1 MKGGKAKGH
10 YFLPSEFL
18 IHAPDE
24 LIHLIVCLF
33 NKIKNEGIVPVGWN
47 RGIITLIHKKGLR
60 EILKNYRP
68 VTVIISLSGLYSRVL
83 NARLEA
89 VVESQSLIGE
99 DQNGFRRGRR
109 MADNNF
115 VLDTIIWKSRA
126 LGKDVHLAYIDI
138 SQAYDSVDRDILW
151 KKLAGLGI
159 GGMFLRSLQAIYKG
173 DCVEAVVNGS
183 KTRPV
188 FLRRGLRQ
196 GCSLSPL
203 LFALYISDIGNEL
216 TAIPSGF
223 EVGGLLVS
231 ALLYADDIALVAK
244 TSVELKELINRVKS
258 QCEKL
263 KLLISIEKSQIVS
276 PSGEGVWDIMD
287 DKAEVLSL
295 KSVLSYKYL
304 GTETTLLMSTTGSKR
319 QKKCIRTAQRYRYA
333 CHYVGRTGPD
343 MVDVVL
349 ATWNNIAIPTLLSG
363 CEVIPFTEET
373 IESIE
378 SIQVQLTKRLLNLPK
393 SAPNVC
399 AQTEL
404 GIKPF
409 RLLLYQHQLSFYLRA
424 MHLPKSRWVSLA
436 LEDHLSGLWKSPYM
450 NYIAKVRKKIGMLEM
465 APSLKYLSK
474 HLESWAVQGV
484 NDKLGKL
491 SCVTILPLKKFSRE
505 VYVWE
510 GEGTGIMAAF
520 RLGSAGLGNREPR
533 RGQGAR
539 EIWCKL
545 CSGVLNEQHVAF
557 SCSAVEQYR
566 KNETEITF
574 FRNVCRRQNIHE
586 KQAYRRY
593 VTGYDWNG
601 LKVSKKDYTKRGME
615 LKGLVKFWQNLLG
628 TDCTEI
634 VSFSLITSNPIPF
647 FSSS

>member
-1 MKGGKAKGH
+1 M
-10 YFLPSEFL
+10 
-18 IHAPDE
+18 
-24 LIHLIVCLF
+24 
-33 NKIKNEGIVPVGWN
+33 
-47 RGIITLIHKKGLR
+47 
-60 EILKNYRP
+60 
-68 VTVIISLSGLYSRVL
+68 
-83 NARLEA
+83 
-89 VVESQSLIGE
+89 
-99 DQNGFRRGRR
+99 
-109 MADNNF
+109 
-115 VLDTIIWKSRA
+115 
-126 LGKDVHLAYIDI
+126 
-138 SQAYDSVDRDILW
+138 
-151 KKLAGLGI
+151 
-159 GGMFLRSLQAIYKG
+159 
-173 DCVEAVVNGS
+173 
-183 KTRPV
+183 
-188 FLRRGLRQ
+188 
-196 GCSLSPL
+196 
-203 LFALYISDIGNEL
+203 
-216 TAIPSGF
+216 
-223 EVGGLLVS
+223 
-231 ALLYADDIALVAK
+231 
-244 TSVELKELINRVKS
+244 
-258 QCEKL
+258 

-491 SCVTILPLKKFSRE
+491 SCVTILPMKKFSRE

-545 CSGVLNEQHVAF
+545 CSGVLNERHVAF

-601 LKVSKKDYTKRGME
+601 LKVSKNDYTRRGME

-634 VSFSLITSNPIPF
+634 VSYSLITSNPIPF
-647 FSSS
+647 FFLILDYLVYFYVLSFLF